1 MSRVQDIVQQRLAED
16 ERLHY
21 LPPEAVHNE
30 LMQDMDR
37 YVLSALF
44 SIVLSSRSKS
54 YLLFYH
60 LDSP

>member
-37 YVLSALF
+37 YVLSAYLPLR
-44 SIVLSSRSKS
+44 VL
-54 YLLFYH
+54 
-60 LDSP
+60 LDL